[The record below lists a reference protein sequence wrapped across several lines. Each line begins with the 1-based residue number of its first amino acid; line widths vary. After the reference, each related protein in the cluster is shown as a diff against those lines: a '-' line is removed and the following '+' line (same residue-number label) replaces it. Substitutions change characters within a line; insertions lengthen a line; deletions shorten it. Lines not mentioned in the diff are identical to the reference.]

1 MPLLLVLAQ
10 VDEEKRAAD
19 SKVTYEIG
27 NIQQHVGRGDR
38 GGAGVGFLRSGGNSH
53 GDNESKRA
61 SLFKVQAKCKR
72 IGVGPSQVQRCCS
85 FSAVASDVAGAFES
99 TLPRLLTCL

>member
-72 IGVGPSQVQRCCS
+72 IEVGPSQVQRCCS
-85 FSAVASDVAGAFES
+85 FSTVAGAFES
-99 TLPRLLTCL
+99 TLPRL